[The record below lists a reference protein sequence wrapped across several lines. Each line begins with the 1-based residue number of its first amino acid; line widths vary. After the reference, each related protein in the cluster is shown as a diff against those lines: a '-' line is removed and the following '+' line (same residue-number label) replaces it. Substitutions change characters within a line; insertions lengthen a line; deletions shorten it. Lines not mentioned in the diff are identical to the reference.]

1 MRHLN
6 ERYRAFPA
14 LWERDFDPDGLR
26 WINGGDSQNSAL
38 AFIRRGSKPE
48 DDIVMV
54 FNFSNQILSNYRIGV
69 PEAGFWSEVMNSD
82 ATEFGGSGVGNLG
95 GVHSS
100 NEGAHGFEHSI
111 EITVPPLGAVW
122 FRRSA

>member
-1 MRHLN
+1 
-6 ERYRAFPA
+6 
-14 LWERDFDPDGLR
+14 
-26 WINGGDSQNSAL
+26 
-38 AFIRRGSKPE
+38 
-48 DDIVMV
+48 MV

-69 PEAGFWSEVMNSD
+69 PEAGFWGEVMNSD

-95 GVHSS
+95 GVHSR